1 MTLTWKAP
9 IDYRGKSIGAY
20 DNEEGAYEAPGSDFD
35 YLALLQGK
43 RYPVDRDI
51 PTLYFVD
58 PEKKISRLDCLW
70 LLGGIPLVSAR
81 LAEFLLAQVS
91 ADIQTVRPK
100 AIHAAGSK
108 TQLDYLILNAT
119 HAINAIDLEKSDAKA
134 DEEGTIIY
142 FKKIHLMEDA
152 MTQHAIAREAQS
164 LDLLVSEMLAEK
176 LIAGGFDTGTG
187 ISFYSLQRKLI
198 PYAQN

>member
-51 PTLYFVD
+51 PTLYFAD
-58 PEKKISRLDCLW
+58 PEKKTSRLDCLW

-108 TQLDYLILNAT
+108 TQLDYLILNAA

-142 FKKIHLMEDA
+142 FKKNPLDGGRHDS
-152 MTQHAIAREAQS
+152 ARHCQGGTIPGS
-164 LDLLVSEMLAEK
+164 SCLGNVGGKTYCWRVRYWNRNKLL
-176 LIAGGFDTGTG
+176 
-187 ISFYSLQRKLI
+187 
-198 PYAQN
+198 